1 MCVFCEE
8 PSKNIQ
14 FNRQNSDSNIVEC
27 FMHKSADGAALF
39 LRQDLVTKIGVS
51 KLDVKQNNEYVY
63 VKINYCPFC
72 EKKL

>member
-1 MCVFCEE
+1 
-8 PSKNIQ
+8 
-14 FNRQNSDSNIVEC
+14 
-27 FMHKSADGAALF
+27 MHKSADGAALF

-72 EKKL
+72 EKNYEYRLS